1 MFKRFSTNNMVTLF
15 LVDVLLVQI
24 ALDLGMR
31 LRFVLPFG
39 QLIKADW
46 IGVYGG
52 YAPTGFFHLGIGA
65 LWAAALMLGSAYSS
79 RKVVF
84 WYDEFQRV
92 FLAHTLAAL
101 ALAGLL
107 YLGRI
112 ELLRLTYL
120 YFYLV
125 CLASLLGY
133 RALLRV
139 YYRMRRRNSHELT
152 RVLVVGAGK
161 VGGGLVETLQSQH
174 ATTLDLVGFLDDDAT
189 KVGGTIHELPVLG
202 KVDNA
207 TRIVEKYEIDEVIIA
222 LPLHAHARLANLVAE
237 LHQLPIRLHVV
248 PDYFDLAFH
257 GATIESLGG
266 IPLIGL
272 RDPAIDGFHRFG
284 KRLMDIVLSMLVLLI
299 FSPIMLLIAL
309 AIKLEDRGPIFYRP
323 LRVGENG
330 KLFEMLKFRSMVPN
344 AEKLQTKLNQV
355 DDRGKILHKHARDP
369 RVTHIG
375 RWIRRT
381 SLDEL
386 PQLIN
391 VLRGEMSLVGPR
403 PEQPWLVDKYEP
415 WQRKRF
421 AVPQGIT
428 GWWQINGRSD
438 NPMHLHTEQDIYY
451 IQHYSWWLD
460 IQILW
465 RTIAVVLRGRGAY

>member
-15 LVDVLLVQI
+15 IIDIVLIQI

-39 QLIKADW
+39 QLIRAEW

-52 YAPTGFFHLGIGA
+52 YTPTTFFHIGIGV
-65 LWAAALMLGSAYSS
+65 LWAVALLLASVYSS
-79 RKVVF
+79 RRVVF
-84 WYDEFQRV
+84 WYAEFQRV
-92 FLAHTLAAL
+92 FLAHTIAAL
-101 ALAGLL
+101 TLAGLL

-112 ELLRLTYL
+112 ELLRLTFL
-120 YFYLV
+120 YFYVV
-125 CLASLLGY
+125 CLALLLGY
-133 RALLRV
+133 RILLRI
-139 YYRMRRRNSHELT
+139 YYRLRRRNSHELT

-161 VGGGLVETLQSQH
+161 VGRDLVERLQSQH
-174 ATTLDLVGFLDDDAT
+174 ASTLELVGFLDDDPA
-189 KVGGTIHELPVLG
+189 KAGRVIKELPVLG
-202 KVDNA
+202 KVDQA
-207 TRIVEKYEIDEVIIA
+207 TRLVQEHEIDEVIIA
-222 LPLHAHARLANLVAE
+222 LPLHAHVRLANLVAL

-257 GATIESLGG
+257 GATIGSLGG

-272 RDPAIDGFHRFG
+272 RDPAIDGFNRFG
-284 KRLMDIVLSMLVLLI
+284 KRLMDIVLASMVLLVFGPIMLVL
-299 FSPIMLLIAL
+299 AL
-309 AIKLEDRGPIFYRP
+309 AIKLEDGGPIFYRP

-330 KLFEMLKFRSMVPN
+330 KLFEMLKFRSMVEN
-344 AEKLQTKLNQV
+344 AEKLQPKLNRV
-355 DDRGKILHKHARDP
+355 DANGKVLHKAADDP
-369 RVTHIG
+369 RVTRVG

-386 PQLIN
+386 PQLFN

-403 PEQPWLVDKYEP
+403 PEQPWLVDRYEP

-438 NPMHLHTEQDIYY
+438 NPMHLHTDQDIYY
-451 IQHYSWWLD
+451 IQNYSWWLD

-465 RTIAVVLRGRGAY
+465 RTIGVVVRGRGAY

>member
-15 LVDVLLVQI
+15 IIDIVLVQI

-52 YAPTGFFHLGIGA
+52 YSPTALFHFGIGV
-65 LWAAALMLGSAYSS
+65 LWAAALLLASTYSP

-84 WYDEFQRV
+84 WYDEFLRV
-92 FLAHTLAAL
+92 FLAHTVAAL
-101 ALAGLL
+101 VLAGLL

-112 ELLRLTYL
+112 ELLRLTYI

-125 CLASLLGY
+125 CLALLLGY
-133 RALLRV
+133 RVLLRV
-139 YYRMRRRNSHELT
+139 YYRARRHNTNELT

-161 VGGGLVETLQSQH
+161 VGRELVKSLQSQH
-174 ATTLDLVGFLDDDAT
+174 ATTLDLVGFLDDDRKKNHRT
-189 KVGGTIHELPVLG
+189 IVGLPVLG
-202 KVDNA
+202 RLDEA
-207 TRIVEKYEIDEVIIA
+207 TQVVNELEIDEVIIT

-237 LHQLPIRLHVV
+237 LHQLPIRVHVV

-257 GATIESLGG
+257 GATIESLAG

-272 RDPAIDGFHRFG
+272 RDPAIDGFNRFG
-284 KRLMDIVLSMLVLLI
+284 KRLMDIVLSSLALIVLA
-299 FSPIMLLIAL
+299 PVMLLLAL
-309 AIKLEDRGPIFYRP
+309 LIKLEDGGPIFYRP

-330 KLFEMLKFRSMVPN
+330 KLFEMLKFRSMVVN
-344 AEKLQTKLNQV
+344 AEKLQPKLNQV
-355 DDRGKILHKHARDP
+355 DSNGKVLHKHADDP
-369 RVTHIG
+369 RVTRVG

-391 VLRGEMSLVGPR
+391 VLWGEMSLVGPR
-403 PEQPWLVDKYEP
+403 PEQPWLVDRYEP

-428 GWWQINGRSD
+428 GWWQVTGRSD

-451 IQHYSWWLD
+451 IQNYSWWLD